1 VGTGVAPREDE
12 AATTNATT
20 TKAAPRTGSAAK
32 TATEAEAFNVIVESS
47 VRRFEATQRFRES
60 QAGKAATTKA
70 RTKGYKVVCLALSSS
85 DDSDGEEPTG
95 ARATA
100 PTTARATAPTTAL
113 TTAPTTARATAP
125 TTALTTARATARA
138 TAPTTARATARATAP
153 TTAPTTA
160 RATARATAPTT
171 APTTARATAP
181 STALTDEQILSAHS
195 SFVNLPHGMATHV
208 SEQSKAAYAKKF
220 AASADAR
227 PPA

>member
-1 VGTGVAPREDE
+1 MPPPPRTLASRAAKVGTGVAPREDE

-125 TTALTTARATARA
+125 TTARA
-138 TAPTTARATARATAP
+138 
-153 TTAPTTA
+153 TAPTTA

-220 AASADAR
+220 AASAGAR